1 MTMDQSK
8 QQALIGYNGT
18 KLKYFD
24 HEVNIKNNFFSLD
37 RNRDVI
43 SKYFH

>member
-1 MTMDQSK
+1 MDQSK

-24 HEVNIKNNFFSLD
+24 LEVNTRNDFFFLEKNIHVFYLD
-37 RNRDVI
+37 I
-43 SKYFH
+43 